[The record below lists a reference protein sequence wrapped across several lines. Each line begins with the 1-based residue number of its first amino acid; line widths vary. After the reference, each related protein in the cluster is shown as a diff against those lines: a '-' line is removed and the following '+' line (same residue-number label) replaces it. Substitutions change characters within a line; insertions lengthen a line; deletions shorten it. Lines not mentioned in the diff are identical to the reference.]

1 MINWEVILWTCITI
15 AVLMGII
22 GLILSF
28 ISAKN
33 MRKRREQMAEIHTTL
48 AIGTKVMFAGGI
60 YGKVVRMNGDDE
72 VIGVEVAPKT
82 IIDISRFAIQ
92 AIEKKMIEK
101 AARHKMPC
109 HFSLPTKKD
118 TVSNR
123 VFFMC

>member
-48 AIGTKVMFAGGI
+48 AVGTKVMFAGGI

-92 AIEKKMIEK
+92 AIEK
-101 AARHKMPC
+101 
-109 HFSLPTKKD
+109 
-118 TVSNR
+118 
-123 VFFMC
+123 